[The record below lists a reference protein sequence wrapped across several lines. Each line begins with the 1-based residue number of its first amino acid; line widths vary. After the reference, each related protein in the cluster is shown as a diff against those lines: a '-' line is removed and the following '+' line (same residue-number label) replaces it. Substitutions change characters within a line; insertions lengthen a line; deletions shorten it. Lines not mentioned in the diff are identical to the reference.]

1 MGSAVSAGARLNE
14 EDVQMI
20 CGEMYDTDAR
30 NAFEAASSD
39 GFVSAEAA
47 LAYARSKPALEDQ
60 VAKDAAVRA
69 EMKKQST
76 RRVIE
81 EQRQRPPEAPTPTAA
96 DKKRSN
102 LTAFA
107 LEDHVK
113 KTFPMMVMPIA
124 TFLELETMRPYEEL
138 LAEGKIFEWDEAR
151 GPVFFLSH
159 QWTSFDHPDHTGLQL
174 ATAKAV
180 FRGLAA
186 GDVVDRFTSEK
197 EWEDWSLKDS
207 IYARNF
213 NARLPYEALTPR
225 HLAAEATRGH
235 VWLDYACV
243 PQAADAQDARL
254 AAIESIPHY
263 IDAALTFMVLC
274 PKIEHKEKAEA
285 CDYHSWRSRGWC
297 RLEEQVNELKLFET
311 HFDEEW
317 MHGITKWDVPR
328 RPLIVTGETS
338 ISTVDVMDH
347 FYTLGL
353 RCNSVLNGD
362 FACCALNHEKTFA
375 DGSTVCIP
383 CDKKRLKPFCV
394 SLWERKCEHMKT
406 ASAFVQF
413 MYFWRYKSHVTMMQA
428 ETLEDTPENTED
440 PALATLEDVK
450 AKYNLADDGGMWEA
464 YKSLMAMNWGMMKMP
479 QNPDMFCWQGDE
491 GRANLEAFRSRVDR
505 HAADVERNGMV
516 NLLLTYM
523 VAEGNLKMVKLLVEE
538 HGADLSL
545 GPFFVM
551 ITMLDFCATKG
562 NDRVLRYIL
571 DTVGPERAEIDRLS
585 TVTHIAA
592 VDRACKSGMLS
603 SLDIL
608 VAHGAKVVGVERFNG
623 ETCAHSAAMHGHVH
637 ILKRLH
643 ELGVD
648 MFAVTRNNY
657 TGLGGGGL
665 GAGKSAL
672 DYARQWNNSAAVAYL
687 ESLQYEV
694 RPVEPTAAELP

>member
-96 DKKRSN
+96 DKKRTN

-138 LAEGKIFEWDEAR
+138 LAEGKIFEWDEAK

-213 NARLPYEALTPR
+213 NARGCPTRRSRPGTSPPR
-225 HLAAEATRGH
+225 RRGATSGSTTR
-235 VWLDYACV
+235 AC
-243 PQAADAQDARL
+243 PRPGTRRTRASRP
-254 AAIESIPHY
+254 SSPSPHY

-328 RPLIVTGETS
+328 RPLIVTGEAS

-413 MYFWRYKSHVTMMQA
+413 TYFWRYKSHVTMMQA

-479 QNPDMFCWQGDE
+479 QNPDMRSG
-491 GRANLEAFRSRVDR
+491 SRVDR
-505 HAADVERNGMV
+505 HAADVEKNGMV

-571 DTVGPERAEIDRLS
+571 DTVGPEKAEIDRLS

-608 VAHGAKVVGVERFNG
+608 VAHGAKVVGFERFNG